1 MINKD
6 NSVAWSQF
14 LYELEDAKEHLESLI
29 SDMQQDST
37 YSEEQF
43 KIDLGHVY
51 AHLNRAWNT
60 RNDESGATKE
70 NWDTVSKFPTD
81 LEPVG

>member
-1 MINKD
+1 M
-6 NSVAWSQF
+6 AWSQF
-14 LYELEDAKEHLESLI
+14 LYELEDAKEHLEKLI
-29 SDMQQDST
+29 SDTQRDSA

-43 KIDLGHVY
+43 RVDLGHVY

-60 RNDESGATKE
+60 RNNENGATEE
-70 NWDTVSKFPTD
+70 NWDIMTKFPTD